1 MKITE
6 NLKKKTLKASEK
18 EGRMKSILAVGDSN
32 TWGLVPGSR
41 NRERYP
47 WEIRWTGALQL
58 QCGDIRIIEEGLCGR
73 TTVFEDTLRAGRKGT
88 ATLPLIMETHHP
100 LDAVIIM
107 LGTNDCKTAYG
118 ASASDIGHGLEA
130 CLVEIGKYL
139 PPDRIL
145 IVSPA
150 LLGENVWQ
158 SDKDPEFGPRSVEV
172 CRELKAVYSQI
183 AGKRGSAFLAA
194 SDYVVV
200 NGADDEHFDEKGH
213 LTFALAVYEKLK
225 EMEVI

>member
-1 MKITE
+1 
-6 NLKKKTLKASEK
+6 
-18 EGRMKSILAVGDSN
+18 MKSILAVGDSN

-47 WEIRWTGALQL
+47 WETRWTGILQM
-58 QCGDIRIIEEGLCGR
+58 QSADIRIIDEGLCGR

-88 ATLPLIMETHHP
+88 ATLPLILETHHP
-100 LDAVIIM
+100 LDAAIIM

-118 ASASDIGHGLEA
+118 ASASDIGRGLEA
-130 CLVEIGKYL
+130 CLDEIGKFL
-139 PPDRIL
+139 PPDKIL
-145 IVSPA
+145 VVSPA

-158 SDKDPEFGPRSVEV
+158 SDKDPEFSPRSVEV

-183 AGKRGSAFLAA
+183 AEKRGSAFLAA